1 MVAMT
6 CLHGARPM
14 GSCGLPVPGLAVR
27 IVDPSSREDVAFGD
41 EGELIVRGPN
51 LMQGYHNKPA
61 ETSSALRK
69 GWYHTGD
76 LARSDP
82 SGYLTITGRI
92 KELIIR
98 GGQNIAP
105 AEIEEV
111 VVRHPQ
117 VSDCAVVGIRH
128 ATLGEVPCLFVVAK
142 DNVLDVSGLL
152 DHCRAHLSAYK
163 IPEATHLIGEIPRTG
178 SGKIM
183 RYKLVESL
191 GQT

>member
-1 MVAMT
+1 
-6 CLHGARPM
+6 
-14 GSCGLPVPGLAVR
+14 VPGLAVR
-27 IVDPSSREDVAFGD
+27 IIDPASLEDVPLGE

-61 ETSSALRK
+61 ETASALRK

-76 LARSDP
+76 LAKSD
-82 SGYLTITGRI
+82 SAGYLTITGRI

-111 VVRHPQ
+111 VVRYPQ
-117 VSDCAVVGIRH
+117 VADCAVVGIKH

-142 DNVLDVSGLL
+142 ANELDVPSLM
-152 DHCRAHLSAYK
+152 DHCRAHLSSYK
-163 IPEATHLIGEIPRTG
+163 ISEATHLVAAIPRTG

-183 RYKLVESL
+183 RFKLVEALSRS
-191 GQT
+191 